1 MTVIVTSNIDA
12 DYIMSALQ
20 KFNAKEV
27 AIVCDLFWLHQSKEI
42 AEEFNKQGITTV
54 VFLLDTSNPDKVIEV
69 FEKIGVCDDIF
80 IELYGNNSYRT
91 AVIMY
96 YLGCKN
102 TKPGVKLY
110 KMAGGLPVILNLE
123 TE

>member
-1 MTVIVTSNIDA
+1 MTTIITSNIDA
-12 DYIMSALQ
+12 DYIMSAVQ

-27 AIVCDLFWLHQSKEI
+27 AIVCDLFWLRQAKEI
-42 AEEFNKQGITTV
+42 MEEFNKQGITTV
-54 VFLLDTSNPDKVIEV
+54 VFLIDTSNPDKVIEV
-69 FEKIGVCDDIF
+69 LEKVGVYDDIF

-96 YLGCKN
+96 YLNFKN
-102 TKPGVKLY
+102 IKPGVKVY
-110 KMAGGLPVILNLE
+110 KMVGGLPTILNLE